1 MATINIYENRRA
13 FLRKLVQGTATVVI
27 AGGSVSIV
35 GTQSAWAMSLQSVD
49 AHGAKTLLRLS
60 RLMYPHDQLGDY
72 YYAKVVEDLDG
83 EAATS
88 PETAKLLKD
97 GVAVLDE
104 AFGQPWIEL
113 SEGYQLQVM
122 EKISADPFF
131 GKVKGATVVSL
142 YNNPSLWPVFAY
154 QGSSAEYGG
163 YLDRGFDDLALG
175 EIPDEEASPPAYRG

>member
-1 MATINIYENRRA
+1 MGTKRIYENRRA
-13 FLRKLVQGTATVVI
+13 FLRKLVQGTATVAI
-27 AGGSVSIV
+27 AGGAVSIV
-35 GTQSAWAMSLQSVD
+35 GVDGAWAMSLQSID
-49 AHGAKTLLRLS
+49 AHGAKTLLRMT
-60 RLMYPHDQLGDY
+60 RLMYPHDQLGDF

-88 PETAKLLKD
+88 AETAKLLKD

-104 AFGQPWIEL
+104 AYGQPWIEL

-142 YNNPSLWPVFAY
+142 YNNQSLWPVFAY

-163 YLDRGFDDLALG
+163 YLDRGFDDLAWG
-175 EIPDEEASPPAYRG
+175 EIPDEEASPEAYRG